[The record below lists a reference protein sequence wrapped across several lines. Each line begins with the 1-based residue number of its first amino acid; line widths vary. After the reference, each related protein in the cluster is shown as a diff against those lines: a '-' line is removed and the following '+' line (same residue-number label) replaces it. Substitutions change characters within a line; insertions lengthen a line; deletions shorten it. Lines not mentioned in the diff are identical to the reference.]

1 MKKYNKK
8 TAKNIAKKEFTAN
21 ELTNFSGISTI
32 FNFMNK
38 LGVMKRLNDI
48 DLGMYHNI
56 IYQTGTLLSLMILGI
71 QSGMNRLSKLETF
84 SMDPLVQ
91 SLLGLSGKVSDST
104 LADRFSRADMH
115 SVTTY
120 VEIIGEFS
128 RKVHAKLKTK
138 RDIID
143 LDSSVRTVYG
153 NQQGARKGF
162 NEKKKGAKSYHP
174 LLAFLNSTRECLLS
188 WLRPGNTHTANG
200 ADEFFSQL
208 MEIIHPDIRNLLLRA
223 DSGFFSEKLIERAEQ
238 HGVNYLIK
246 VKLKN
251 MIKVLSH
258 QEWLKVPHMAGIEIC
273 DFYYKPA
280 SWSKERRFYAVR
292 ILKSVEKDGLI
303 FEKKNW
309 DYFCY
314 CSDIED
320 SPLAIHRL
328 YGDRGESEN
337 WIENV
342 KNQMFAG
349 DILGKKFFQNEMYWQ
364 TSVLAYNISL
374 WMRILTDKKSWHEE
388 PATFRAWFV
397 LLAGKIVSSGRQVYL
412 KMYKAYYYKERWR
425 KIDEG
430 VAELSF
436 N

>member
-1 MKKYNKK
+1 MKKDKK
-8 TAKNIAKKEFTAN
+8 NTAKNIAKKEFTAR

-32 FNFMNK
+32 FNFMKK
-38 LGVMKRLNDI
+38 LGVVKGLNNI
-48 DLGMYHNI
+48 DLGLHHNI
-56 IYQTGTLLSLMILGI
+56 TYQTGDLLSLMILGI
-71 QSGMNRLSKLETF
+71 QSGMNRLTKIEMF
-84 SMDPLVQ
+84 SLDPLVQ
-91 SLLGLSGKVSDST
+91 SILGLPGKVSDST
-104 LADRFSRADMH
+104 LADRLGRANMRSVTSYMNLIGKFSRM
-115 SVTTY
+115 
-120 VEIIGEFS
+120 
-128 RKVHAKLKTK
+128 VHEKLETR

-153 NQQGARKGF
+153 NQEGAKKGF
-162 NEKKKGAKSYHP
+162 NEKKKGARSYHP

-188 WLRPGNTHTANG
+188 WLRPGNTYTANG

-208 MEIIHPDIRNLLLRA
+208 MEMIHPDIRNLLLRA
-223 DSGFFSEKLIERAEQ
+223 DSGFFSEKLIDRAEQ
-238 HGVNYLIK
+238 KGVNYLIK

-251 MIKVLSH
+251 MIEVLSP
-258 QEWLKVPHMAGIEIC
+258 QDWQKVPYMPGTEIC
-273 DFYYKPA
+273 DFYYKPN
-280 SWSKERRFYAVR
+280 SWRKARRFYGVR
-292 ILKSVEKDGLI
+292 ILKSVEKEGVL
-303 FEKKNW
+303 FENKKW

-314 CSDIED
+314 CSDLED

-388 PATFRAWFV
+388 SVIVFLFFV
-397 LLAGKIVSSGRQVYL
+397 IFKLL
-412 KMYKAYYYKERWR
+412 
-425 KIDEG
+425 
-430 VAELSF
+430 
-436 N
+436 